1 MAKTVTPVAVELK
14 IKGGEKLGL
23 LDRAFRDLAKQIKLT
38 DTQLEDAIKGVFD
51 FAKEAGNSEAT
62 IRAQIKAFEGLREQ
76 AVIGGRAYRE
86 LADEISNLKAQVNGS
101 TPAIEA
107 KRKSILEFA
116 SGAEL
121 TAKQLKSVIVEL
133 SSLRSETKLDSVAF
147 NALGKD
153 IDGLTG
159 RISALAEQ
167 TKRTASENR
176 AAVAAV
182 NATLAKY
189 EAAAQGQA
197 ASAARREQI
206 VRDEVLALSEKKKV
220 TDELTKKENQLTAA
234 IARRRQLSVQ
244 ESAREARRRVR
255 AGANVYTGRGE
266 LGPID
271 ALDERLGGLPQTTA
285 AFSQRLSELQDRLV
299 NTARGGDQYVQVALR
314 IAQVQREASAATQ
327 GLGAALVKDLET
339 GVAAKNQKNLRE
351 AIGQLQAEMSELN
364 LETQEGTQR
373 YAENARQVNA
383 LEQQL
388 NKIASSYRTV
398 ADVARQAG
406 MAVGVGVNPF
416 TATGA
421 MRGPRPDSLG
431 RARLANAILQGA
443 AEQAT
448 TLFLPA
454 AGETTA
460 AGTGGARRL
469 GIAREVVRGA
479 PTVDVTA
486 PALGL
491 GEQVI
496 RKQVS
501 ALREAASALGPYNDA
516 IRKARVANNNSI
528 SSINNLKN
536 ALIAKRNE
544 LPTTSAAFR
553 RLTREIEMLDAK
565 SERASRRMSRRRMS
579 PGQFAQAT
587 GATLSGGIF
596 GGPEGFLG
604 GLGGA
609 ILGGPGGAFAGA
621 AAGAQVG
628 QLRRALGDTAAYSA
642 QIGKLKIALEGISK
656 GTEEYNRA
664 LAAAA
669 SVNKELNVSQ
679 EVSIR
684 GITRLVA
691 AVQGAGGGVADA
703 ELAFKSINSAII
715 ATGGNAEQVEGA
727 ITALVQIFSKGKVSA
742 EEINQIAERL
752 PGTFN
757 KIAEASGRTGPELT
771 KALQQGEVGLN
782 DLMKFLKQLKVDYED
797 LAKDIAESS
806 ESAGARLEVAFE
818 KMRIEVGKAL
828 QPIGAEFQDAFTEF
842 IRDITPDLVKAAR
855 SVADGLKFI
864 FDNREAIG
872 TVASFALK
880 MAGVNLALKAFAALN
895 GPVKIMFAM
904 LQAEMGKTSAMAV
917 VAKGKL
923 AGLLGTVKALSVIGA
938 ITITV
943 DVLVTGIREVERAK
957 KLIEELRG
965 KVLTPGSVSEEFGGS
980 IPAETKEKAKQVLAG
995 VKDELKTARERYAV
1009 LQATGRVT
1017 LAGIQLSKRIQLLK
1031 LRQIELQQKIALPTR
1046 EEKPEPEVTDFPDPV
1061 NEDSGGSKEAKA
1073 KAVRKSQLE
1082 SIRNAELLLGT
1093 ELQLLDNARAIGR
1106 AQFDNNRARINQLN
1120 NQRISLEFAKQ
1131 AAEVEFRYIDAVA
1144 AAAGDENEA
1153 AIVQEAALKREI
1165 EDRLLLI
1172 QYEGQLADE
1181 AQRRALEQKA
1191 AAKAAEDEVFSL
1203 REKLGLVTAE
1213 ERISRFRQRLTEEGS
1228 PRVDELT
1235 DLYRQ
1240 TIDPTFSEGIAQN
1253 IRTLK
1258 EELTKLIDPI
1268 NQVTNAANAIG
1279 TAFADSFTSAI
1290 DGSATAQEALAGF
1303 FSNLSRYFLE
1313 AAGQIIQKMI
1323 TIAILNQ
1330 VARVLP
1336 GSGGSGFSFSGG
1348 SADAGLSAANL
1359 LGGIG
1364 SLVGFANG
1372 GAFDKGVVRKPM
1384 MFAYA
1389 NGGVDRFG
1397 LMGESG
1403 PEAIMP
1409 LRRDS
1414 SGRLGVDASGGS
1426 SNNIVVN
1433 VDASGTQVQ
1442 GDNTRAKELGSAISA
1457 AVQAELI
1464 KQRRP
1469 GGLLV
1474 S

>member
-1 MAKTVTPVAVELK
+1 MAKTVQPIAIELG
-14 IKGGEKLGL
+14 IKGGEKLAAL
-23 LDRAFRDLAKQIKLT
+23 NKSFRDLSKQVKLSDKDINNAVAGVAK
-38 DTQLEDAIKGVFD
+38 

-62 IRAQIKAFEGLREQ
+62 IQAQIKALEGLQRQ
-76 AVIGGRAYRE
+76 AALGGKVYTE
-86 LADEISNLKAQVNGS
+86 LQADISGLKAELRGS
-101 TPAIEA
+101 SDALEEQRSALLETGKAA
-107 KRKSILEFA
+107 KGSSADI
-116 SGAEL
+116 
-121 TAKQLKSVIVEL
+121 QSVISQLERL
-133 SSLRSETKLDSVAF
+133 QKNARPGSSAF
-147 NALGKD
+147 AALGKD
-153 IDGLTG
+153 IAALKKELAATNVEVKKFNAGFVVSERPASSIAKIQNQIGRLSEGLKTLNFVSEDFLNVQERIALLGEVSG
-159 RISALAEQ
+159 RATARQ
-167 TKRTASENR
+167 QVRARTRLFE
-176 AAVAAV
+176 
-182 NATLAKY
+182 
-189 EAAAQGQA
+189 
-197 ASAARREQI
+197 SAAFTNFAEGP
-206 VRDEVLALSEKKKV
+206 
-220 TDELTKKENQLTAA
+220 
-234 IARRRQLSVQ
+234 
-244 ESAREARRRVR
+244 
-255 AGANVYTGRGE
+255 AGK
-266 LGPID
+266 L
-271 ALDERLGGLPQTTA
+271 GLPKTIA
-285 AFSQRLSELQDRLV
+285 ALNLEISELQDRLN
-299 NTARGGDQYVQVALR
+299 NTTPGENFANITVEIANKQRELQQILTGTADAYDKVAAAQDASTRRAEKVAGIQQYQVETGRTAPGVGGYRDPGTGAIIARGRGS
-314 IAQVQREASAATQ
+314 IADRRAFRLA
-327 GLGAALVKDLET
+327 
-339 GVAAKNQKNLRE
+339 
-351 AIGQLQAEMSELN
+351 
-364 LETQEGTQR
+364 
-373 YAENARQVNA
+373 
-383 LEQQL
+383 
-388 NKIASSYRTV
+388 
-398 ADVARQAG
+398 
-406 MAVGVGVNPF
+406 
-416 TATGA
+416 
-421 MRGPRPDSLG
+421 
-431 RARLANAILQGA
+431 RARLANAIAQGA
-443 AEQAT
+443 IEQARA
-448 TLFLPA
+448 LALPA

-460 AGTGGARRL
+460 AGTGAAISGGARRI
-469 GIAREVVRGA
+469 GIGRDVVRGA

-496 RKQVS
+496 RKQAS
-501 ALREAASALGPYNDA
+501 AAREAASALGPYNDA
-516 IRKARVANNNSI
+516 IRKARAANNSSI

-642 QIGKLKIALEGISK
+642 QLGKLKIALEGISK

-684 GITRLVA
+684 GITRLLA

-771 KALQQGEVGLN
+771 KALQQGQVGLN

-895 GPVKIMFAM
+895 GPVKLMFAM
-904 LQAEMGKTSAMAV
+904 LQAEMGKTSAMAT
-917 VAKGKL
+917 VAKAKV
-923 AGLLGTVKALSVIGA
+923 AALLGTVKALAVVGV

-943 DVLVTGIREVERAK
+943 DVLVTGLQELERSK

-980 IPAETKEKAKQVLAG
+980 IPAETKEKAKEILAG
-995 VKDELKTARERYAV
+995 VKAELKTAREQYAI
-1009 LQATGRVT
+1009 LQATNRRT
-1017 LAGIQLSKRIQLLK
+1017 LAADKLNKRIQLLN
-1031 LRQIELQQKIALPTR
+1031 LRRIELEQKIALPTR
-1046 EEKPEPEVTDFPDPV
+1046 EEKPALETTTFPGGVIDGGA
-1061 NEDSGGSKEAKA
+1061 DSGKEAKA

-1093 ELQLLDNARAIGR
+1093 ELQLLDNARSIGR
-1106 AQFDNNRARINQLN
+1106 AQFDNNRARINELN

-1131 AAEVEFRYIDAVA
+1131 AAEVEFRYMDAVA

-1165 EDRLLLI
+1165 DDRLLLI

-1372 GAFDKGVVRKPM
+1372 GAFEKGVVRKPM